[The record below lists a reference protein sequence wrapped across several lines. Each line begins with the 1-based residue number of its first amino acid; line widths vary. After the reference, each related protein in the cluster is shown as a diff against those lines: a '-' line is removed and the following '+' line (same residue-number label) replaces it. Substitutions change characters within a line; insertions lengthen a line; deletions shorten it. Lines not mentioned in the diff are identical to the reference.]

1 MSFVVLIPARMK
13 STRLPN
19 KPLADLGGLP
29 MVVRVAHAA
38 KQSQATRVV
47 IAAQDKAIVDAAAQH
62 GVEAVLTDATHQS
75 GTDRL
80 AQAARLLKLSDDSII
95 VNVQGDEPFIE
106 PELINQTAALLIN
119 NPHCLMGTAA
129 HSITDKTDFLNPN
142 VVKVVLDVN
151 GHALYFS
158 RSPIPYPRDTIELP
172 TDKQSQANWG
182 LRHVG
187 IYAYRQHFLQQFSA
201 WPGHPL
207 EQIEALEQL
216 RVLARG
222 HKIAVYLTPSLP
234 MPGIDTPEDLIRA
247 RARLVN

>member
-19 KPLADLGGLP
+19 KPLADLGGMP

-38 KQSQATRVV
+38 RQSQATRVV
-47 IAAQDKAIVDAAAQH
+47 IAAEDAAIVEAAAAH
-62 GVEAVLTDATHQS
+62 GIEAVLTDATHQS

-80 AQAARLLKLSDDSII
+80 AQAARILQLEQNTII

-106 PELINQTAALLIN
+106 PALINQTAALLIN
-119 NPHCLMGTAA
+119 DPACLMSTAA
-129 HSITDKTDFLNPN
+129 HSIAEKSEFLNPN
-142 VVKVVLDVN
+142 VVKVVLDVH

-158 RSPIPYPRDTIELP
+158 RAPIPYPRDTIDLSIGS
-172 TDKQSQANWG
+172 QSQANWG

-187 IYAYRQHFLQQFSA
+187 IYAYRQHFLQQFSS
-201 WPGHPL
+201 WPPHPL
-207 EQIEALEQL
+207 EVIEALEQL